1 MADLQG
7 PSKMTPFTMSRLI
20 HASMRYSWRV
30 SGSVALGVA
39 TATAVIVGALLVGD
53 SMRGSLRGLT
63 IERLGNTESAIFPGG
78 FFEVN
83 GLTKA
88 NLNPISLMLFENGIV
103 EVRGED
109 DAIRRAGSVQIIGCD
124 SDFWRLDVSGV
135 PEPPPLDDD
144 SVILNQSMASE
155 LGVQVGDLLTLRLP
169 VEQAVPADSPLGK
182 RDSESEGLPR
192 MRIAEIVPDRGLG
205 IFSVS
210 PSQIAPRN
218 IFVNRSTLGEV
229 LEREG
234 QANSLLLDEPAKL
247 QDFNISLADLGLKLQ
262 RIQRRFESESGASTI
277 VYDYFWLTSER
288 LLLPAIAVDR
298 IKDALSPADLTET
311 TTYLANALERLNEKG
326 EVVATVPYST
336 ITAVDSSPELLLNYD
351 LPEDLPETNPP
362 GNLLGDQ
369 SGLAATPTSDFIPI
383 VLNQWAADRLS
394 AERGTLLRVAYY
406 EPEVENGRETERFI
420 GAVVTDVVPVTRPA
434 TPYRR
439 RREATFD
446 QSPTV
451 YNDPDLTPSV
461 PGVTDQDSIS
471 DWDLPFPLE
480 REIGKEDDIYWN
492 EYRLTPKAFL
502 PLADGQRLFGS
513 RFGQTTGMRISTA
526 AAVDEAALGQRL
538 LEILRPS
545 FPELG
550 WSIIPIR
557 KQQLAAS
564 SGTTPFDGLFLSLS
578 FFVILA
584 AVMLIAMLFRLGLTQ
599 RMSQFGTLLAV
610 GWNPRRVAVLVLG
623 EGLLVAAAGVVLGV
637 AGGFLY
643 AWIVLWALRSLW
655 VGAVTVPFLAF
666 HWTLKSLVIGSFAG
680 WGVAALT
687 LWQTA
692 RWLTRLD
699 AQDLLSQR
707 DTDKMAD
714 RNSGRGK
721 LPLVA
726 IALGALAFGVGV
738 FGATAA
744 GQIAAGAF
752 VGGGMLLLVAALV
765 FIYCSLRSPSR
776 IATMAPRD
784 SFTYRQLVSRNAS
797 RHPLRSTMTIGLMA
811 TAAFLIMAISAFRLQ
826 PGTEGTGGFA
836 LIGQSSQILSRDLR
850 QTQVRSEML
859 GPDAQVLSETTIAPL
874 RLRLGQDA
882 SCNNLYK
889 ATRPTVLGVPDS
901 FNTLFDGS
909 PSGLPGF
916 QWAADG
922 SLPVGQSPWDALKV
936 QATGTQQDPIPVVID
951 QNTAMWSLQMMKGF
965 GEIRAFEYEPDQ
977 PMYFRVVGLLANSM
991 LQGKL
996 LIGEENFEN
1005 VFPEVSGYQYFLIA
1019 VDGSQSEKVANVLE
1033 NRLGDIGMDVTD
1045 ANRVLSTMLA
1055 VQNTY
1060 LRTFQSLGALGLLL
1074 GTIGLAVAQMR
1085 SVLERRQELAV
1096 MRAIGFSRRR
1106 LVSVV
1111 MGETAI
1117 LLLLGI
1123 GCGAVCAVL
1132 AVLPHALIN
1141 GLDPPVVEPLVLL
1154 LGITLFGL
1162 CAGLA
1167 AVRGVSTMP
1176 LLESL
1181 RSK

>member
-7 PSKMTPFTMSRLI
+7 SGTMTPFTMLRFI
-20 HASMRYSWRV
+20 RASMRYSWRV

-63 IERLGNTESAIFPGG
+63 IERLGNTENAIFPGG
-78 FFEVN
+78 FFEVD
-83 GLTKA
+83 GLTSA
-88 NLNPISLMLFENGIV
+88 NLDPVALMLFENGIV
-103 EVRGED
+103 EFRGD
-109 DAIRRAGSVQIIGCD
+109 DDSIRRAGSVQIVGCD
-124 SDFWRLDVSGV
+124 CNFWRLDVSGMQ
-135 PEPPPLDDD
+135 EPPTLDDD
-144 SVILNQSMASE
+144 SVIVNQSMASE

-182 RDSESEGLPR
+182 RDSASEGLPR
-192 MRIAEIVPDRGLG
+192 MRIVEIVPDRGLG

-210 PSQIAPRN
+210 PSQAAPRN
-218 IFVNRSTLGEV
+218 IFVNRATVGQV

-234 QANSLLLDEPAKL
+234 QANALLLDQPATL
-247 QDFNISLADLGLKLQ
+247 QDFNLSLADLGLTLQ
-262 RIQRRFESESGASTI
+262 RVERRFEPESGEPTT

-298 IKDALSPADLTET
+298 IREAFTADELTET
-311 TTYLANALERLNEKG
+311 TTYLANAIERLNQDG

-336 ITAVDSSPELLLNYD
+336 ITAVDSSPQLPLNYE
-351 LPEDLPETNPP
+351 LPSISRDVRSPEEAP
-362 GNLLGDQ
+362 
-369 SGLAATPTSDFIPI
+369 ATEVIPL
-383 VLNQWAADRLS
+383 VLNQWTADRLG
-394 AERGTLLRVAYY
+394 ATRGTPLRVAYY
-406 EPEVENGRETERFI
+406 EPEVENGKEIERFFA
-420 GAVVTDVVPVTRPA
+420 AVVTDVVPITRPA
-434 TPYRR
+434 KPYRR

-446 QSPTV
+446 QAPTV

-480 REIGKEDDIYWN
+480 REISKEDDIYWN

-502 PLADGQRLFGS
+502 PLKQGQQLFGS
-513 RFGQTTGMRISTA
+513 RFGETTGMRISTSA
-526 AAVDEAALGQRL
+526 ATDVGLLSQRL
-538 LEILRPS
+538 LEILKPS
-545 FPELG
+545 YSELG

-557 KQQLAAS
+557 EQQLAAS

-610 GWNPRRVAVLVLG
+610 GWTPGRVAGLVLK

-637 AGGFLY
+637 VGGFLY

-655 VGAVTVPFLAF
+655 VGAVTVPFLTF
-666 HWTLKSLVIGSFAG
+666 HWTFQSLLIGSSAG
-680 WGVAALT
+680 WVVAAVT
-687 LWQTA
+687 LWRTA

-714 RNSGRGK
+714 RKAGRGR

-726 IALGALAFGVGV
+726 AGLGCVAIAVGA

-752 VGGGMLLLVAALV
+752 VGGGMLLLLAALL
-765 FIYCSLRSPSR
+765 FIYACLRSPSR
-776 IATMAPRD
+776 LATNGGQNL
-784 SFTYRQLVSRNAS
+784 FTFRQLISRNAS

-826 PGTEGTGGFA
+826 PGTEGTGGFT
-836 LIGQSSQILSRDLR
+836 LIGQSAQTLSRDLR

-859 GPDAQVLSETTIAPL
+859 GPDARLLTEATIAPL

-889 ATRPTVLGVPDS
+889 ATRPTVVGIPES
-901 FNTLFDGS
+901 FSRLFDNTS
-909 PSGLPGF
+909 TGLPGF

-922 SLPVGQSPWDALKV
+922 GMPVGQSPWDALDV
-936 QATGTQQDPIPVVID
+936 EAQGTESDPIPVIID
-951 QNTAMWSLQMMKGF
+951 QNTAMWSLQMMKGV
-965 GEIRAFEYEPDQ
+965 GEVRAFEYEPGKLT
-977 PMYFRVVGLLANSM
+977 YFRVVGLLANSM

-996 LIGEENFEN
+996 MISENNFES
-1005 VFPEVSGYQYFLIA
+1005 VFPDISGYQYFLIA
-1019 VDGSQSEKVANVLE
+1019 VDENRTAEVASVLE

-1096 MRAIGFSRRR
+1096 MRAIGFSRQR
-1106 LVSVV
+1106 LISVV
-1111 MGETAI
+1111 MGETAT
-1117 LLLLGI
+1117 LLLFGI
-1123 GCGAVCAVL
+1123 GCGAFCAVL

-1141 GLDPPVVEPLVLL
+1141 GLEPPIVEPLVLL
-1154 LGITLFGL
+1154 VGIAVFGL

-1167 AVRGVSTMP
+1167 AVQRVSTMP

-1181 RSK
+1181 RSN

>member
-1 MADLQG
+1 MADLHG
-7 PSKMTPFTMSRLI
+7 PSKMTAFTMSRLI
-20 HASMRYSWRV
+20 RASMKYSWRV

-63 IERLGNTESAIFPGG
+63 IERLGNTENAIFPGG
-78 FFEVN
+78 FFEVD
-83 GLTKA
+83 GLTNT
-88 NLNPISLMLFENGIV
+88 NLNPIALMLFENGIV
-103 EVRGED
+103 EFRRDD

-124 SDFWRLDVSGV
+124 NDFWQLDVSGMQKLRA
-135 PEPPPLDDD
+135 LDDE
-144 SVILNQSMASE
+144 SVIVNESMASE

-182 RDSESEGLPR
+182 RDAESEGLPR
-192 MRIAEIVPDRGLG
+192 MRITGIVPDRGLG

-210 PSQIAPRN
+210 PSQAAPRN
-218 IFVNRSTLGEV
+218 IFVNRATLGEV
-229 LEREG
+229 LDREG
-234 QANSLLLDEPAKL
+234 QANAILLDQPATL
-247 QDFNISLADLGLKLQ
+247 QDFNINLADLGLTLQ
-262 RIQRRFESESGASTI
+262 RIERRFEPESGDPTTI
-277 VYDYFWLTSER
+277 YDYYWLTSER

-298 IKDALSPADLTET
+298 IKEAFPAAQLTET
-311 TTYLANALERLNEKG
+311 TTYLANAIERLNQEG

-336 ITAVDSSPELLLNYD
+336 ISAVDSSPQLPLNYD
-351 LPEDLPETNPP
+351 LPESLVDVQSPEADST
-362 GNLLGDQ
+362 
-369 SGLAATPTSDFIPI
+369 TEVIPL
-383 VLNQWAADRLS
+383 VLNQWAADQLG
-394 AERGTLLRVAYY
+394 ATQGTRLRVAYY
-406 EPEVENGRETERFI
+406 EPEVENGKEIERFFA
-420 GAVVTDVVPVTRPA
+420 AVVTEVVPITRPA

-446 QSPTV
+446 QPPTV

-480 REIGKEDDIYWN
+480 REISKQDDAYWN

-502 PLADGQRLFGS
+502 PLDQGQRLFGS
-513 RFGQTTGMRISTA
+513 RFGETTGIRISTSA
-526 AAVDEAALGQRL
+526 AADERQLSQRF
-538 LEILRPS
+538 LEILKPS
-545 FPELG
+545 YSELG
-550 WSIIPIR
+550 WSIISIR
-557 KQQLAAS
+557 EQQLAAS

-578 FFVILA
+578 FFVIFA

-599 RMSQFGTLLAV
+599 RMTQFGTLLAV
-610 GWNPRRVAVLVLG
+610 GWTPRRVAGLVLR
-623 EGLLVAAAGVVLGV
+623 EGLLVAAAGVLLGMV
-637 AGGFLY
+637 GGFLY

-655 VGAVTVPFLAF
+655 VGAVTVPFLTF
-666 HWTLKSLVIGSFAG
+666 HWTTQSLLIGAFAG
-680 WGVAALT
+680 WSVAAIT
-687 LWQTA
+687 LWRTA
-692 RWLTRLD
+692 RWLTHLD

-707 DTDKMAD
+707 DTDKMVS
-714 RNSGRGK
+714 RTSGRGR

-726 IALGALAFGVGV
+726 GGLGLLAVGVGA

-752 VGGGMLLLVAALV
+752 VGGGMLLLIAALL
-765 FIYCSLRSPSR
+765 FIYACLRSPSR
-776 IATMAPRD
+776 LAAETRQD
-784 SFTYRQLVSRNAS
+784 SFSFRQLISRNAS

-826 PGTEGTGGFA
+826 PGTEGTGGFT
-836 LIGQSSQILSRDLR
+836 LIGQSSQTLSRDLR

-859 GPDAQVLSETTIAPL
+859 GPDARLFTETIIAPL

-889 ATRPTVLGVPDS
+889 ATRPTVVGIPES
-901 FNTLFDGS
+901 FSKLFDTTS
-909 PSGLPGF
+909 TGLPGF
-916 QWAADG
+916 QWAAEGDV
-922 SLPVGQSPWDALKV
+922 PVGESPWDALDVDAK
-936 QATGTQQDPIPVVID
+936 GTENDPIPVIID
-951 QNTAMWSLQMMKGF
+951 QNTAMWSLQMMKGI
-965 GEIRAFEYEPDQ
+965 GEVRAFEYEPGKLT
-977 PMYFRVVGLLANSM
+977 YFRVVGLLANSM

-996 LIGEENFEN
+996 MIGENNFKL
-1005 VFPEVSGYQYFLIA
+1005 VFPNISGYQYFLIA
-1019 VDGSQSEKVANVLE
+1019 SGDSRSDEVARVLE

-1096 MRAIGFSRRR
+1096 MRAIGFSRQR
-1106 LVSVV
+1106 LISVV
-1111 MGETAI
+1111 MGETAT
-1117 LLLLGI
+1117 LLLFGI
-1123 GCGAVCAVL
+1123 GCGAVCAVV

-1141 GLDPPVVEPLVLL
+1141 GLEPPVVEPLLLL

-1167 AVRGVSTMP
+1167 AVRRVSTMP

-1181 RSK
+1181 RSN

>member
-7 PSKMTPFTMSRLI
+7 ASKMTPFTMSHLI
-20 HASMRYSWRV
+20 RASMRYSWRV

-78 FFEVN
+78 FFEVD

-88 NLNPISLMLFENGIV
+88 NLNPIALMLFENGIV
-103 EVRGED
+103 EFRGDD
-109 DAIRRAGSVQIIGCD
+109 DAIRRAGAVQIIGCD
-124 SDFWRLDVSGV
+124 SDFWRLDVSRMQ
-135 PEPPPLDDD
+135 EPPTLDDD
-144 SVILNQSMASE
+144 SVILNQSMAAE

-182 RDSESEGLPR
+182 RDAESEGLPR
-192 MRIAEIVPDRGLG
+192 MRIAGIVPDRGLG

-210 PSQIAPRN
+210 PSQAAPRN
-218 IFVNRSTLGEV
+218 IFVSRSAVGEV
-229 LEREG
+229 LDREG
-234 QANSLLLDEPAKL
+234 QANALLLDQPATL
-247 QDFNISLADLGLKLQ
+247 QDFNISLADLGLDLQ
-262 RIQRRFESESGASTI
+262 RIQRRFEPESGEPTT

-288 LLLPAIAVDR
+288 LLLPKIAVDR
-298 IKDALSPADLTET
+298 IKEAFPKADLTET
-311 TTYLANALERLNEKG
+311 TTYLANAIERLNQEG

-336 ITAVDSSPELLLNYD
+336 ITAVDHSAQLPLNYD
-351 LPEDLPETNPP
+351 LPESLIAI
-362 GNLLGDQ
+362 Q
-369 SGLAATPTSDFIPI
+369 SPQAAIEGQVIPL
-383 VLNQWAADRLS
+383 VLNQWTADRLD
-394 AERGTLLRVAYY
+394 AKRGTPLRVAYY
-406 EPEVENGRETERFI
+406 EPEVENGKEIERFFA
-420 GAVVTDVVPVTRPA
+420 AVVTDVVPITRPA

-480 REIGKEDDIYWN
+480 REISKEDDVYWN
-492 EYRLTPKAFL
+492 EHRLTPKAFL
-502 PLADGQRLFGS
+502 PLSMGQQRFGS
-513 RFGQTTGMRISTA
+513 RFGETTGIRISTSVA
-526 AAVDEAALGQRL
+526 ADEDALSQRL
-538 LEILRPS
+538 LEILTPS
-545 FPELG
+545 YSELG

-557 KQQLAAS
+557 QQQLAAS

-599 RMSQFGTLLAV
+599 RMTQFGTLLAV
-610 GWNPRRVAVLVLG
+610 GWTPKRVAGLVLR

-637 AGGFLY
+637 VGGFIY
-643 AWIVLWALRSLW
+643 AWVVLWALRSLW
-655 VGAVTVPFLAF
+655 VGAVTVPFLTF
-666 HWTLKSLVIGSFAG
+666 HWTLQSLFIGSFAG

-687 LWQTA
+687 LWKTA
-692 RWLTRLD
+692 RWLTHLD
-699 AQDLLSQR
+699 AQDLLSRR

-714 RNSGRGK
+714 RRTGRGR
-721 LPLVA
+721 LPLLAGCLGCFAVGV
-726 IALGALAFGVGV
+726 GAL
-738 FGATAA
+738 GATAA

-752 VGGGMLLLVAALV
+752 VGGGMLLLIAALL
-765 FIYCSLRSPSR
+765 FIYASLRSPSR
-776 IATMAPRD
+776 LATTTRQD
-784 SFTYRQLVSRNAS
+784 SFTFRQLISRNAS

-826 PGTEGTGGFA
+826 PGTEGTGGFT
-836 LIGQSSQILSRDLR
+836 LIGQSSQTLSKDLR

-859 GPDAQVLSETTIAPL
+859 GPDARLLTETTIAPL
-874 RLRLGQDA
+874 RLRRGQDA

-889 ATRPTVLGVPDS
+889 ATRPTVVGVPES
-901 FNTLFDGS
+901 FSKLFVTS
-909 PSGLPGF
+909 SAGLPGF
-916 QWAADG
+916 QWAAYAEV
-922 SLPVGQSPWDALKV
+922 PAGQSPWDALEVDAK
-936 QATGTQQDPIPVVID
+936 GTENDPIPVVID
-951 QNTAMWSLQMMKGF
+951 QNTAMWSLQMMKGV
-965 GEIRAFEYEPDQ
+965 GEIRAFEYEPGKLT
-977 PMYFRVVGLLANSM
+977 YFRVVGLLANSM

-996 LIGEENFEN
+996 LIGENNFEQI
-1005 VFPEVSGYQYFLIA
+1005 FPDISGYQYFLIA
-1019 VDGSQSEKVANVLE
+1019 VDDSRSDKVASVLE
-1033 NRLGDIGMDVTD
+1033 NRLGDIGMDVMD

-1111 MGETAI
+1111 MGETAT

-1141 GLDPPVVEPLVLL
+1141 GLEPPVVEPLALL
-1154 LGITLFGL
+1154 FGIALFGL

-1167 AVRGVSTMP
+1167 AVRRVSTMP

-1181 RSK
+1181 RSS